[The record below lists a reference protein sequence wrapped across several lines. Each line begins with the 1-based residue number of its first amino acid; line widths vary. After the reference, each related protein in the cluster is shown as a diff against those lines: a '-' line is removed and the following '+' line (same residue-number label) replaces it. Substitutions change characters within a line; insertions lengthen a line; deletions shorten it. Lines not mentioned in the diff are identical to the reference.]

1 MAGQQG
7 GCPESPAALGA
18 VVRLQ
23 PAVHSLVLDE
33 DGVVL
38 EAFVTLG
45 AFVQP
50 RLLLLPARGR
60 RHIGPFGQFGKV
72 S

>member
-1 MAGQQG
+1 MAGQEG
-7 GCPESPAALGA
+7 SCPESPAALGA

-23 PAVHSLVLDE
+23 AAVHALVLHE

-50 RLLLLPARGR
+50 RLLLLLLPARGR
-60 RHIGPFGQFGKV
+60 WHFGPFG
-72 S
+72 

>member
-1 MAGQQG
+1 MAGQEG

-23 PAVHSLVLDE
+23 AAVHALVLDE

-38 EAFVTLG
+38 EALVTLG

-50 RLLLLPARGR
+50 
-60 RHIGPFGQFGKV
+60 
-72 S
+72 